1 MKKLVVLLLF
11 FILMLA
17 TIVSVAPTAVAGPHD
32 PPPPPTPIKE
42 EEPADVSEVEVV
54 PVSQFDGMVEQ
65 TAVLPNAPSL
75 IDGQPL
81 ISETEPNNNAG
92 QANSI
97 TGSSA
102 VILGNVYPNGDED
115 YYSFTAN
122 AGDRV
127 YAAIMTSFSA
137 NANSDSFLEIIN
149 PGGGVLEADN
159 DDGSFGGLSS
169 SIAGVTI
176 PANGLYFV
184 HVRHN
189 LTTGQLRPY
198 HLHFRLQSG
207 LPAAELEPNN
217 TTDTATPLP
226 AAGWM
231 AGSIGAVGDA
241 DLYSLSLNA
250 GDTVFLSLD
259 LDPERNA
266 VTWNGRIGLGIFG
279 GFILVANDASVTS
292 PNSEAFFFTV
302 KESGVY
308 YVLVDSAVAGVGDA
322 SFTYHLSASVHP
334 AETPAG
340 ICTTYTSN
348 TAVSIPDAGSTT
360 STITVPGSPRI
371 ADVDVSINLS
381 HANMPDLDASLQA
394 PGGNHVGLFS
404 DIGGSSVTAMNM
416 ILDDEAGLPA
426 GLFTVYNSVQVQ
438 PELNYRLSW
447 FDGQAAG
454 GDWTLTLYDDLA
466 ANTGALNSWSITIC
480 EPPPAPVCP
489 NGATPTVLYSSD
501 FEAGDGGFTHSGVAD
516 EWERGLPG
524 FAPLTSCHSGSNC
537 WKTDLDNTYDAN
549 SSQDLLSPV
558 ISLTDPLLTGP
569 VLVSWAQ
576 QYHLESASFDH
587 AFVDV
592 QQAGGGS
599 PTRLWE
605 WLDATMNNTVGPTPI
620 VIPESGGWG
629 VHTRDISSYV
639 GQNIE
644 LLYHLD
650 SDITVQ
656 LSGLAV
662 DDVRITGCLLTA
674 EPAVQLNKT
683 VGTDPAACAVT
694 DSITLPPEG
703 GEATYC
709 YEITNTGN
717 VTLTS
722 HTLTDDKLGMILNN
736 FPYALSPGASAFI
749 TETAVIAQTTLNTA
763 TWTVTL
769 PGASI
774 PTSASSSDTAL
785 VIVTTN
791 IYLPAVMKP
800 D

>member
-1 MKKLVVLLLF
+1 MKKLMILLLF

-17 TIVSVAPTAVAGPHD
+17 IIVSVAPTAVAGPND
-32 PPPPPTPIKE
+32 PLPISTPIKE
-42 EEPADVSEVEVV
+42 EEPADASEVEVV
-54 PVSQFDGMVEQ
+54 PISQFDGMAGQ
-65 TAVLPNAPSL
+65 TAVLPKAPSL
-75 IDGQPL
+75 IYGQPL
-81 ISETEPNNNAG
+81 IRETEPNNNAG
-92 QANSI
+92 QANPI
-97 TGSSA
+97 TGGSA
-102 VILGNVYPNGDED
+102 VILGNVYPNADED
-115 YYSFTAN
+115 YFSFTAN

-137 NANSDSFLEIIN
+137 NGSNDSFLEIID

-189 LTTGQLRPY
+189 LTTSQLRPY

-226 AAGWM
+226 AAGWV

-266 VTWNGRIGLGIFG
+266 VTWNGRIGLGVFG
-279 GFILVANDASVTS
+279 GLILVANDASVTS

-308 YVLVDSAVAGVGDA
+308 YVLVDSAVPGAGDA

-334 AETPAG
+334 AAAPAG
-340 ICTTYTSN
+340 SCTTYTSN
-348 TAVSIPDAGSTT
+348 TAVSIPDAGQAT
-360 STITVPGSPRI
+360 SIITVPGNPRI
-371 ADVDVSINLS
+371 ADIDVSINLS

-394 PGGNHVGLFS
+394 PGGNHVGLFT
-404 DIGGSSVTAMNM
+404 DVGSGNSIMNI
-416 ILDDEAGLPA
+416 ILDDEAGIPVSS
-426 GLFTVYNSVQVQ
+426 FTVLNEVQMQ
-438 PELNYRLSW
+438 PELAYRLSW

-466 ANTGALNSWSITIC
+466 ANTGTLNSWSITIC

-489 NGATPTVLYSSD
+489 NGATPTVLYNSD
-501 FEAGDGGFTHSGVAD
+501 FEANDGGFTHSGAAD
-516 EWERGLPG
+516 EWERGLPI
-524 FAPLTSCHSGSNC
+524 FAPLTSCHSGSSC
-537 WKTDLDNTYDAN
+537 WKTDLDNTYDFN
-549 SSQDLLSPV
+549 SSQNLLSPV
-558 ISLTDPLLTGP
+558 VPLTDPLLTGP

-576 QYHLESASFDH
+576 QYHLESASFDRVY
-587 AFVDV
+587 VDV

-599 PTRLWE
+599 STRLWE
-605 WLDATMNNTVGPTPI
+605 WMDATMNNTVGPTPI
-620 VIPESGGWG
+620 SIPESGGWG

-644 LLYHLD
+644 LLFHLD
-650 SDITVQ
+650 SDSSVQ
-656 LSGLAV
+656 LAGLAV
-662 DDVRITGCLLTA
+662 DDVRVTGCLLT

-683 VGTDPAACAVT
+683 VGTDPEVCANT
-694 DSITLPPEG
+694 DSITLPPG
-703 GEATYC
+703 GGAATYC

-717 VTLTS
+717 VTLTN
-722 HTLTDDKLGMILNN
+722 HTLTDDKLGTILVN
-736 FPYALSPGASAFI
+736 FPYALSPGASAFL
-749 TETAVIAQTTLNTA
+749 TQTAVITQTTLNTA
-763 TWTVTL
+763 TWIATL

-774 PTSASSSDTAL
+774 PTSASDSDTAL
-785 VIVTTN
+785 VIVPTY
-791 IYLPAVMKP
+791 IYLPVIMKP